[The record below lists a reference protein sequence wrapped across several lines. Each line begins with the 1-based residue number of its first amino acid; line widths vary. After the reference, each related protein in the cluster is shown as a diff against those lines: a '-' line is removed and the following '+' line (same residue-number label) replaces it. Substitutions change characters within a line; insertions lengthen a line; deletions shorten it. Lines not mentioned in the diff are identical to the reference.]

1 MNFSVRAA
9 RDFGR
14 TSPDQP
20 KLGLPSWVNLVLN
33 SLLFKIGLPLSS
45 SNEPAAQELLTQ
57 AIRQSKEFGPLSF
70 ATQCGVKL
78 RGALAKEAVCSG
90 VRVEWVVEGES
101 LQAYLQPSQ
110 SNNRVMLI
118 LHDGSG
124 VMVPLLPGF
133 IAELSF
139 DDGLCVGLAYE
150 ISENA
155 PLDESNLAKRLENR
169 FLREFVVAAAER
181 GVFQPDQQTLRYLT
195 EKLLDAPG
203 PDPMLWLF
211 LAYALDDAGM
221 IGLLRSLIGALREI
235 NPLFDV
241 VLLANRP
248 GEEQDELSGFSP
260 GMPLLARGW
269 TGLSA
274 RPGRL
279 SKELGEISRMRH
291 SSMWTHFTSDAI
303 HIFRQQFRPPEVD
316 HHA

>member
-1 MNFSVRAA
+1 MK
-9 RDFGR
+9 
-14 TSPDQP
+14 DQHDP
-20 KLGLPSWVNLVLN
+20 I
-33 SLLFKIGLPLSS
+33 IGLGWL
-45 SNEPAAQELLTQ
+45 Q
-57 AIRQSKEFGPLSF
+57 I
-70 ATQCGVKL
+70 C
-78 RGALAKEAVCSG
+78 
-90 VRVEWVVEGES
+90 
-101 LQAYLQPSQ
+101 LQALT
-110 SNNRVMLI
+110 
-118 LHDGSG
+118 
-124 VMVPLLPGF
+124 
-133 IAELSF
+133 
-139 DDGLCVGLAYE
+139 
-150 ISENA
+150 
-155 PLDESNLAKRLENR
+155 LDESNLAKRLENR